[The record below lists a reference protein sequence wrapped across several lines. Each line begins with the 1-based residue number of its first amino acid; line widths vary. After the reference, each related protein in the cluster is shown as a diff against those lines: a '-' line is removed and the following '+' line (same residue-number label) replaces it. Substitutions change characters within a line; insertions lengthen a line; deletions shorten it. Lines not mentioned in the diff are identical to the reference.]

1 MDNGI
6 VQVNLSNPG
15 GMVTGIQYNGID
27 NLLEVIN
34 NETDRGWAFQK
45 FKKKK
50 KKKKEIPATSLL
62 FVEEHDCDTWR
73 VI

>member
-27 NLLEVIN
+27 NLLEVLN
-34 NETDRGWAFQK
+34 NETDRG
-45 FKKKK
+45 
-50 KKKKEIPATSLL
+50 
-62 FVEEHDCDTWR
+62 
-73 VI
+73 